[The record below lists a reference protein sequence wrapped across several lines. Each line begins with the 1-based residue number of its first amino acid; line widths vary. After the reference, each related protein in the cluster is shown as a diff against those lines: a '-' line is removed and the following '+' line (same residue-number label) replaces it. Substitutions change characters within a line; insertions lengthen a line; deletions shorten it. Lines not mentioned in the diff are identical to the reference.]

1 MSLPDALAARI
12 RSSFLLSYSTRKCL
26 DDYRGFRHV
35 VRNVYTF
42 NFRPARLKELV
53 DGLRPCYQLVK
64 RDLDEFINFLDSL
77 G

>member
-12 RSSFLLSYSTRKCL
+12 SSPLLSYSTRRCL

-35 VRNVYTF
+35 VRNVYAF

-53 DGLRPCYQLVK
+53 DGLWPCYQLVK
-64 RDLDEFINFLDSL
+64 RDLNEFIQFLESL
-77 G
+77 V